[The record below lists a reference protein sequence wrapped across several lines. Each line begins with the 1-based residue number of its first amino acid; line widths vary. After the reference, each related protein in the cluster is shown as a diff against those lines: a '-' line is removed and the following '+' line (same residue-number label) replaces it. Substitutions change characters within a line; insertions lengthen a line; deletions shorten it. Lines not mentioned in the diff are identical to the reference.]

1 MIKRPIAFIQ
11 PAVPHYREEFFIK
24 LAALLE
30 EYDVTVE
37 VYLAEKWTMPYIEFD
52 SKTLVERETINGFS
66 FEADDIKKLIEPK

>member
-1 MIKRPIAFIQ
+1 MN
-11 PAVPHYREEFFIK
+11 EFFIK

-52 SKTLVERETINGFS
+52 SETLVERKTINGFS
-66 FEADDIKKLIEPK
+66 FEADDIKKLIDQK